1 MKRIRSTLLVASSV
15 ALVCSA
21 ALTAMAGEETIEMAD
36 APGRDI
42 TVASCA
48 MCHSLDYVSMNAPVM
63 TRTGWEK
70 TVRKMVDKFG
80 APVSAENM
88 QLILDYLTLHYSAAP

>member
-1 MKRIRSTLLVASSV
+1 
-15 ALVCSA
+15 
-21 ALTAMAGEETIEMAD
+21 
-36 APGRDI
+36 
-42 TVASCA
+42 

-63 TRTGWEK
+63 TRTGGEK